1 MRNITLLNE
10 ALDFFH
16 QLALMFGTVIML
28 IFEKVLFQ
36 EKITRL

>member
-28 IFEKVLFQ
+28 IFEKGFVQ
-36 EKITRL
+36 KGKK